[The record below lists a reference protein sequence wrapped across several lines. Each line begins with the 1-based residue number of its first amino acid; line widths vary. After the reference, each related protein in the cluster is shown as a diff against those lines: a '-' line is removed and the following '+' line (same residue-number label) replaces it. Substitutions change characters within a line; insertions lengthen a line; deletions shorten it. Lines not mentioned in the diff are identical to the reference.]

1 MSQDGPKRLEDTMRD
16 EPEPTETVERYD
28 TGASISVTLKRGTGT
43 RDQDKWTI
51 KGKGRTS
58 GQALREFDKQLQEV
72 EAELADRVRALQ
84 PNADESEGDE

>member
-1 MSQDGPKRLEDTMRD
+1 MNDNDNND
-16 EPEPTETVERYD
+16 PTETVERFD

-58 GQALREFDKQLQEV
+58 GQALKEFDDQLQEL
-72 EAELADRVRALQ
+72 EDELADRVRALQ
-84 PNADESEGDE
+84 PENTESED

>member
-1 MSQDGPKRLEDTMRD
+1 MSDNDNND
-16 EPEPTETVERYD
+16 PTETVERFD

-58 GQALREFDKQLQEV
+58 GQALQEFDKQLQEV
-72 EAELADRVRALQ
+72 EDELADRVRALQ
-84 PNADESEGDE
+84 PQGETLE